1 MGIFLT
7 VFAVLSLESFGTE
20 TLVVV
25 LFVQW
30 ETFTFVLARPSTTG
44 CLRKECI
51 VHDYSRS
58 YSFVLTETRLWR
70 VQTTIFRSH
79 LHCFLTLCE

>member
-7 VFAVLSLESFGTE
+7 VFTVLSLESFGTE

-44 CLRKECI
+44 CLSKECI

-58 YSFVLTETRLWR
+58 YNFVLTETRIWR

>member
-1 MGIFLT
+1 MLNEADAMGIFLT
-7 VFAVLSLESFGTE
+7 VLAVLSLESFGAE

-44 CLRKECI
+44 CLSKECI

-58 YSFVLTETRLWR
+58 YDFLLTPSRPDEC
-70 VQTTIFRSH
+70 SGH
-79 LHCFLTLCE
+79 L